1 MSISAQ
7 HSPAGLRPE
16 AVTGVPLARLAAVA
30 GVDPAS
36 LTGVA
41 NRGTGAAKVEVTGIT
56 LRAQGVRPGDLFAAL
71 PGNRVHGAVFAGDAA
86 RAGASA
92 ILTDRAGLAVVIEQG
107 SGAGTDG
114 AAQPVVPVLVVDD
127 PRAVLGSVAAAVYGD
142 PSSQLAVVGV
152 TGTSGKTTTG
162 YLLEAALTAGG
173 HRTGLVGTVE
183 TRIAGRASKSQLT
196 TPEAPDL
203 QALFALMLEQRVE
216 AVAMEVSSHALS
228 LGRVAGTRFAVGAFT
243 NLSQD
248 HLDFHP
254 DMESYFQAK
263 AMLFDGRSAAGVV
276 DIDDEYGR
284 RLARLHPGVVTVS
297 SMGDPAADWS
307 VVEMGEA
314 ADARVPTVPGGAG
327 QRFVVRHPSGHLLAV
342 ELSLPGRFN
351 VANAVLALACVD
363 AVGRDVEA
371 AAAALRDVVVPGR
384 MERVDAGQDFLV
396 VVDYAHKPAA
406 LTAVLTAIAADT
418 VGRLIVAVGAGGD
431 RDAGKRPVMG
441 QVAAELA
448 DLLIVTDDNPRS
460 ESPAAI
466 RAALLHGANG
476 SQRDR
481 PGTADIHEIGDRH
494 EAIRTAIA
502 AARAGDAV
510 VIAGKGHE
518 QGQDVGGV
526 IHPFSDR
533 AEVTAVLAGR
543 GWTGAGRPAPVGSA

>member
-1 MSISAQ
+1 MSISPPRG
-7 HSPAGLRPE
+7 PAGLRPD
-16 AVTGVPLARLAAVA
+16 VVPGVPLGRLSVAA
-30 GVDPAS
+30 GVDPTALS
-36 LTGVA
+36 GA
-41 NRGTGAAKVEVTGIT
+41 GDTGAAGLEVTGIT
-56 LRAQGVRPGDLFAAL
+56 LRAQDVRPGDLFAAL
-71 PGNRVHGAVFAGDAA
+71 PGTRVHGAVFAGDAI
-86 RAGASA
+86 RAGATA
-92 ILTDRAGLAVVIEQG
+92 ILTDRAGMAAVLQR
-107 SGAGTDG
+107 GAGPEA

-127 PRAVLGSVAAAVYGD
+127 ARAVLGPVAAAVYGD
-142 PSSQLAVVGV
+142 PSTHLAVVGV

-183 TRIAGRASKSQLT
+183 TRIAGRASKSLLT

-203 QALFALMLEQRVE
+203 QALFAVMVEQRVE

-263 AMLFDGRSAAGVV
+263 AMLFDGRSANGVV

-284 RLARLHPGVVTVS
+284 RLALLHPEVVTVS
-297 SMGDPAADWS
+297 SNGNPDAHWSVLESVADSGSPAA
-307 VVEMGEA
+307 
-314 ADARVPTVPGGAG
+314 GGG
-327 QRFVVRHPSGHLLAV
+327 QRFVVRRPSGDPLTV
-342 ELSLPGRFN
+342 DLSLPGRFN

-363 AVGRDVEA
+363 AVGRDVDLA
-371 AAAALRDVVVPGR
+371 AAAMRDVVVPGR

-418 VGRLIVAVGAGGD
+418 VGRLIVVVGAGGD

-441 QVAAELA
+441 QVGAELA

-460 ESPAAI
+460 EDPAAI
-466 RAALLHGANG
+466 RAAVLRGANG
-476 SQRDR
+476 PHRRGR
-481 PGTADIHEIGDRH
+481 PGRADVREIGDRH
-494 EAIRTAIA
+494 EAIRAAVA
-502 AARAGDAV
+502 AAGPGDAV
-510 VIAGKGHE
+510 LIAGKGHE

-533 AEVTAVLAGR
+533 AEVTAALAVR
-543 GWTGAGRPAPVGSA
+543 GWTGALPAGHALPATSGGTA